1 MNHISYPTDTTMQ
14 TVTADKIAA
23 VMSLT
28 PVPRSFSELD
38 RLVRG
43 GLPKS
48 ALRDSV
54 GHIGRTTEERKSL
67 LYRIVPEA
75 TYKRRRER
83 LTPDESEKAERLARV
98 YATAEYVWD
107 CEEDAREFLHTPH
120 PLLDGM
126 TPLEVS
132 MTELGARR
140 VEELLWKLFYGL
152 PA

>member
-1 MNHISYPTDTTMQ
+1 MVSVSPEI
-14 TVTADKIAA
+14 IAA
-23 VMSLT
+23 VMALSPL
-28 PVPRSFSELD
+28 PHSFSELD
-38 RLVRG
+38 EMVRK

-48 ALRDSV
+48 ALRSSAEQV
-54 GHIGRTTEERKSL
+54 GRTAEERKAV

-83 LTPDESEKAERLARV
+83 LNPDESEKAERLARV
-98 YATAEYVWD
+98 FATARHVWD
-107 CEEDAREFLHTPH
+107 SEHDAREFLNTPH
-120 PLLDGM
+120 PLLNGK
-126 TPLEVS
+126 TPLDVS

>member
-1 MNHISYPTDTTMQ
+1 MVSVSPE
-14 TVTADKIAA
+14 KIAA

-28 PVPRSFSELD
+28 PAPQSFSELD
-38 RLVRG
+38 DMVRS

-48 ALRDSV
+48 ALRLSTDHV
-54 GHIGRTTEERKSL
+54 GRTTEERKAL

-83 LTPDESEKAERLARV
+83 LNPDESEKAERLARV
-98 YATAEYVWD
+98 FATADYVWD
-107 CEEDAREFLHTPH
+107 SEDDAREFLNTPH
-120 PLLDGM
+120 PMLDGK
-126 TPLEVS
+126 TPLDVS

-140 VEELLWKLFYGL
+140 VEELLWKLFYGI